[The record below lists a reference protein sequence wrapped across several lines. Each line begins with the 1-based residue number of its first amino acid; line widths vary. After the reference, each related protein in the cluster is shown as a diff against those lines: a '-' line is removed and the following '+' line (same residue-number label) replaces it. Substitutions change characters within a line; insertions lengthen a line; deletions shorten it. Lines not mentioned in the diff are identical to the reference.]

1 LSYPQK
7 ASSGREI
14 EMVQQ
19 RRLIYLPL
27 VGVALIGLLAGVYLL
42 AGRRF
47 MKKDAQGGVA
57 RHTVET
63 PAEDVLK
70 YWTADKMRS
79 ARPAPLPKVDASEKK
94 RKRRLRR
101 LPRFLR
107 SKQA

>member
-1 LSYPQK
+1 ML
-7 ASSGREI
+7 
-14 EMVQQ
+14 QQ

-27 VGVALIGLLAGVYLL
+27 VGVALTGLLVGVYLL

-47 MKKDAQGGVA
+47 MKEDDPGGVV

-79 ARPAPLPKVDASEKK
+79 AKPAPMPNVDVPEK
-94 RKRRLRR
+94 RKRRRLH

-107 SKQA
+107 PKQA